1 MTCSHSD
8 AGSNN
13 GIPRGFATKNE
24 VVIVKSS
31 LPNNT
36 QNVLF
41 KVQWSRV
48 LPPQRP
54 PKPAHGQ
61 LNLAALPPTPSTHVK
76 FPHYCGHASLS
87 PQNSHAAMATPPHL
101 SLGALPAGSGYK
113 DFALILSVLKKN
125 SPKYLPGSLPSLVYF
140 SVQNPSSGPPY
151 G

>member
-13 GIPRGFATKNE
+13 GVPRGFATKNE

-61 LNLAALPPTPSTHVK
+61 LNLAALPPTPSTHHLHQS
-76 FPHYCGHASLS
+76 PHRGPSTCL
-87 PQNSHAAMATPPHL
+87 
-101 SLGALPAGSGYK
+101 LPASCL
-113 DFALILSVLKKN
+113 DFCPWPPSQPSPCLILHFFQSNLDTDASSEPCKMPTR
-125 SPKYLPGSLPSLVYF
+125 SCGSLIS
-140 SVQNPSSGPPY
+140 NPSMHPQV
-151 G
+151 